1 MFETIQAA
9 THHRQAGYLGSPFPR
24 VPHLPAGVR
33 EEFTSPTTTQYS
45 PRRHLLRG
53 DVKLRRGHL
62 SLLIKASKTD
72 SYRKTCTLPVAA
84 TGNNTCPVAAMRQ
97 GTTPHAPCLP
107 SPLASSS
114 HGLASRQ
121 FSASSSRPRACQQ
134 HKPNSM
140 APRLVQPQ
148 MQQLRASLPGSSRPR
163 AGGKVQ
169 PKSGTYTHLRR
180 HSCRW
185 LRLWR
190 HSPGLEHQGGEAI
203 ILLTNLG
210 ELGGRH
216 RLRSMPEGTAL
227 RRGMAR
233 KPAGR
238 LGIGATGHPTA
249 SRGLA
254 GVSGLDQ
261 GLRCPPRPLNSP
273 NN

>member
-1 MFETIQAA
+1 M
-9 THHRQAGYLGSPFPR
+9 L
-24 VPHLPAGVR
+24 
-33 EEFTSPTTTQYS
+33 
-45 PRRHLLRG
+45 
-53 DVKLRRGHL
+53 
-62 SLLIKASKTD
+62 
-72 SYRKTCTLPVAA
+72 
-84 TGNNTCPVAAMRQ
+84 

-140 APRLVQPQ
+140 APIVCGLVQPQ
-148 MQQLRASLPGSSRPR
+148 MQQLRASLAGSSRPR

-169 PKSGTYTHLRR
+169 PTSGTYAHLRR

-190 HSPGLEHQGGEAI
+190 HSPGLEHQGGEAT

-227 RRGMAR
+227 RRGMVR

-249 SRGLA
+249 SL
-254 GVSGLDQ
+254 V
-261 GLRCPPRPLNSP
+261 PRPLPPGKGSGDFRRSNKMAAYWNVNAPIRLQNSSFLT
-273 NN
+273 